1 MAKFGKKSK
10 TSQDIPTAALPDI
23 IFMLLFF
30 FMVTTV
36 MRETDIL
43 VKQILPKAIQLS
55 KLDNTLNVTV
65 FYNIKNGI
73 RNQEINFTITRTR

>member
-1 MAKFGKKSK
+1 MAKFGKKSN

-36 MRETDIL
+36 MISPL
-43 VKQILPKAIQLS
+43 FIIYPL
-55 KLDNTLNVTV
+55 
-65 FYNIKNGI
+65 F
-73 RNQEINFTITRTR
+73 